1 MGIWVKRGL
10 AILIAGGIVFLVAT
24 RVFEA
29 REDAARAKSRQQ
41 AWGGGRVVNVDL
53 AQAWTG
59 VVSDVLL
66 LTGALK
72 PKEQVDVTSK
82 ATGRVESIRFRVGDR
97 IGAGDLVAELEDDEL
112 RQQVHRAEAVIAVAR
127 ASYRQRRAEHDNAR
141 AELERAESLSQD
153 GLISSQDYE
162 AQKTSLAVV
171 NAQVELA
178 EAQQKQAEAE
188 LSELKIRLA
197 QTKIY
202 SPMRGIAA
210 TRYVDVGALVSPT
223 TPIIRI
229 VNLSTMVTQGNV
241 PERHIGR
248 LRVGNPTTVR
258 VDALPEQPFT
268 GRVARISP
276 VLDAATRSALIEI
289 DIPNANGDL
298 RAEMFAR
305 IELDLGAT
313 REATLIP
320 RDSLVYRGQQAGV
333 YVVEGSRPVFRSIE
347 TGMTRQ
353 ETVEVLSNLDPGTAI
368 VGRGASM
375 IRDGDRIAAPETQEE
390 AGGRPGA
397 GGAESAG
404 RRDRAG
410 RPSDQGR
417 SARGQQG
424 ASSKTQ

>member
-1 MGIWVKRGL
+1 MGIWIKRGL
-10 AILIAGGIVFLVAT
+10 VILIAGGGVFLVAT

-41 AWGGGRVVNVDL
+41 GWGGGRVVNVDL

-59 VVSDVLL
+59 AVSDVLL

-72 PKEQVDVTSK
+72 PKEQVDVTLQ
-82 ATGRVESIRFRVGDR
+82 ATGRVESLRFQVGDR
-97 IGAGDLVAELEDDEL
+97 VGAGDLVAELEDDQL
-112 RQQVHRAEAVIAVAR
+112 RQQVHRAEAAIAVAR
-127 ASYRQRRAEHDNAR
+127 ASYRQRRAEHDNAGAELKR
-141 AELERAESLSQD
+141 AERLFQD

-202 SPMRGIAA
+202 SPMTGIAA

-229 VNLSTMVTQGNV
+229 VNLSTLVTQGNV
-241 PERHIGR
+241 PERNIGR

-258 VDALPEQPFT
+258 VDALPERPFT
-268 GRVARISP
+268 GRVARIAP

-289 DIPNANGDL
+289 DIPNPKGEL
-298 RAEMFAR
+298 KAEMFAR

-320 RDSLVYRGQQAGV
+320 RDSLVYRGQQPGV
-333 YVVEGSRPVFRSIE
+333 YVVEDSRPVFRAIE

-368 VGRGASM
+368 VGRGATM
-375 IRDGDRIAAPETQEE
+375 IRDGDRIAAPETQETVGSRPGR
-390 AGGRPGA
+390 AGG
-397 GGAESAG
+397 
-404 RRDRAG
+404 
-410 RPSDQGR
+410 PSGQGR
-417 SARGQQG
+417 SARGGQG
-424 ASSKTQ
+424 ASSKAR

>member
-29 REDAARAKSRQQ
+29 REDAARAKARQQ

-59 VVSDVLL
+59 AVSDVLL

-97 IGAGDLVAELEDDEL
+97 IGAGALVAELEDDEL
-112 RQQVHRAEAVIAVAR
+112 RQQVHRAEAAIAVAR
-127 ASYRQRRAEHDNAR
+127 ASYRQRRAEHDNAG

-188 LSELKIRLA
+188 LSELKIRRA

-202 SPMRGIAA
+202 SPMTGLAA
-210 TRYVDVGALVSPT
+210 RRYVDVGALVSPT

-241 PERHIGR
+241 PERNIGR
-248 LRVGNPTTVR
+248 LRVGNPATVR
-258 VDALPEQPFT
+258 VDAMPEQPFR
-268 GRVARISP
+268 GRVARIAP

-289 DIPNANGDL
+289 DIPNPKGDL
-298 RAEMFAR
+298 KAEMFAR
-305 IELDLGAT
+305 IELDLGDSRQAI
-313 REATLIP
+313 LIP
-320 RDSLVYRGQQAGV
+320 RDSLVYRGQQPGV
-333 YVVEGSRPVFRSIE
+333 YVVEGSRPVFRPIE

-353 ETVEVLSNLDPGTAI
+353 ETVEVLSNLDPGTSI
-368 VGRGASM
+368 VGRGATM
-375 IRDGDRIAAPETQEE
+375 IRDGDRIATPERQER
-390 AGGRPGA
+390 AGGHPGA
-397 GGAESAG
+397 GAAESVG

-410 RPSDQGR
+410 RPSGQGR
-417 SARGQQG
+417 SARGGQG
-424 ASSKTQ
+424 ASSKAQ

>member
-10 AILIAGGIVFLVAT
+10 VILIAGGAVFLVAT

-29 REDAARAKSRQQ
+29 REDAARAKSRRQG
-41 AWGGGRVVNVDL
+41 WGGGRVVNVDL

-59 VVSDVLL
+59 DVSDVLL

-72 PKEQVDVTSK
+72 PKEQVDVAPQ
-82 ATGRVESIRFRVGDR
+82 ATGRVESLRFQVGDR
-97 IGAGDLVAELEDDEL
+97 VRAGDLVAELEDDEL
-112 RQQVHRAEAVIAVAR
+112 RQQVHRAEAAIAVAR
-127 ASYRQRRAEHDNAR
+127 ASYRQRRAEHDNAGAELKR
-141 AELERAESLSQD
+141 AERLFED

-229 VNLSTMVTQGNV
+229 VNLSTLVTQGNV
-241 PERHIGR
+241 PERNIGR

-258 VDALPEQPFT
+258 VDALPERPFT
-268 GRVARISP
+268 GRVARIAP

-289 DIPNANGDL
+289 DIPNPNGDL

-320 RDSLVYRGQQAGV
+320 RDSLVYRGQQPGV
-333 YVVEGSRPVFRSIE
+333 YVVEDSRPVFRPIE

-353 ETVEVLSNLDPGTAI
+353 GTVEVLSNLDPGTAI
-368 VGRGASM
+368 VGRGATM
-375 IRDGDRIAAPETQEE
+375 IRDGDRIAAPETQETV
-390 AGGRPGA
+390 GGRPG
-397 GGAESAG
+397 
-404 RRDRAG
+404 RAG
-410 RPSDQGR
+410 RPSGQGR
-417 SARGQQG
+417 SARGGQG
-424 ASSKTQ
+424 ASSKAQ

>member
-59 VVSDVLL
+59 AVSDVLL

-72 PKEQVDVTSK
+72 PKEQVDVTSN

-112 RQQVHRAEAVIAVAR
+112 RQQVHRAEAAIAVAR
-127 ASYRQRRAEHDNAR
+127 ASYRQRRAEHDNAG
-141 AELERAESLSQD
+141 AELERGRKPFPRWTRFFPRLRDAKDQPGRRERPGGVGRGPTD
-153 GLISSQDYE
+153 
-162 AQKTSLAVV
+162 
-171 NAQVELA
+171 
-178 EAQQKQAEAE
+178 KQAEAE

-229 VNLSTMVTQGNV
+229 VNLSTMVTLGNV
-241 PERHIGR
+241 PERNIGR

-258 VDALPEQPFT
+258 VDALPDQPFS
-268 GRVARISP
+268 GRVARIAP

-289 DIPNANGDL
+289 DIPNPKGEL
-298 RAEMFAR
+298 KAEMFAR

-368 VGRGASM
+368 R
-375 IRDGDRIAAPETQEE
+375 
-390 AGGRPGA
+390 RPGRYHD
-397 GGAESAG
+397 SG
-404 RRDRAG
+404 RRPHRRSRDTGKSRRPPGPGAIGPRRAKCI
-410 RPSDQGR
+410 
-417 SARGQQG
+417 QQ
-424 ASSKTQ
+424 S

>member
-1 MGIWVKRGL
+1 MGIWIKRGL
-10 AILIAGGIVFLVAT
+10 VILIAGGGVFLVAT

-29 REDAARAKSRQQ
+29 REDAARAKSRRQG
-41 AWGGGRVVNVDL
+41 WGGGRVVNVDL

-59 VVSDVLL
+59 AVSDVLL

-72 PKEQVDVTSK
+72 PKEQVDVTPQ
-82 ATGRVESIRFRVGDR
+82 ATGRVESLRFQVGDR
-97 IGAGDLVAELEDDEL
+97 VGAGDLVAELEDDQL
-112 RQQVHRAEAVIAVAR
+112 RQQVHRAEAAIAVAR
-127 ASYRQRRAEHDNAR
+127 ASYRQRRAEHDNAGAELKR
-141 AELERAESLSQD
+141 AERLFQD

-202 SPMRGIAA
+202 SPMTGIAA

-229 VNLSTMVTQGNV
+229 VNLSTLVTQGNV
-241 PERHIGR
+241 PERNIGR

-258 VDALPEQPFT
+258 VDALPERPFT
-268 GRVARISP
+268 GRVARIAP

-289 DIPNANGDL
+289 DIPNPKGEL
-298 RAEMFAR
+298 KAEMFAR

-320 RDSLVYRGQQAGV
+320 RDSLVYRGQQPGV
-333 YVVEGSRPVFRSIE
+333 YVVEDSRPVFRAIE

-368 VGRGASM
+368 VGRGATM
-375 IRDGDRIAAPETQEE
+375 IRDGDRIAAPETQETV
-390 AGGRPGA
+390 GGRPGRA
-397 GGAESAG
+397 GG
-404 RRDRAG
+404 
-410 RPSDQGR
+410 PSGQGR
-417 SARGQQG
+417 SARGGQG
-424 ASSKTQ
+424 ASSKAR

>member
-29 REDAARAKSRQQ
+29 REDAARAKTRRQG
-41 AWGGGRVVNVDL
+41 WGGGRVVNVDL

-59 VVSDVLL
+59 TVSDVLL

-72 PKEQVDVTSK
+72 PKEQVDVASK

-97 IGAGDLVAELEDDEL
+97 IGAGALVAELEDDEL
-112 RQQVHRAEAVIAVAR
+112 RQQVHRAEAAIAVAR
-127 ASYRQRRAEHDNAR
+127 ASYSQRRAEHDNAR

-210 TRYVDVGALVSPT
+210 RRYVDVGALVSPT

-229 VNLSTMVTQGNV
+229 VNLSTMVTLGNV
-241 PERHIGR
+241 PERNIGR
-248 LRVGNPTTVR
+248 LRVGNPATVR
-258 VDALPEQPFT
+258 VDALPEQPFR
-268 GRVARISP
+268 GRVARIAP

-289 DIPNANGDL
+289 DIRNPKGAL
-298 RAEMFAR
+298 KAEMFAR
-305 IELDLGAT
+305 IELDLGAS
-313 REATLIP
+313 RQATLIP
-320 RDSLVYRGQQAGV
+320 RDSLVYRSQQPGV

-353 ETVEVLSNLDPGTAI
+353 ETVEVLSNLDPGTSI
-368 VGRGASM
+368 VGRGATM
-375 IRDGDRIAAPETQEE
+375 LRDGDRIAAPETEE
-390 AGGRPGA
+390 GVGG
-397 GGAESAG
+397 
-404 RRDRAG
+404 
-410 RPSDQGR
+410 PSG
-417 SARGQQG
+417 ARGGQG
-424 ASSKTQ
+424 ASGKAQ